1 MGRLTKKIE
10 ACKDLTGSIQ
20 LIEAV
25 DNLKKEPC
33 NVIYGEMRVSREIR
47 KVTAKRIYPLKCMD
61 EVDFSYVSRSAMS

>member
-1 MGRLTKKIE
+1 MGWLVKKIE

-20 LIEAV
+20 LLEAV

-47 KVTAKRIYPLKCMD
+47 KVTAKRIYPLECMD
-61 EVDFSYVSRSAMS
+61 EVGFLCVSRSAVS